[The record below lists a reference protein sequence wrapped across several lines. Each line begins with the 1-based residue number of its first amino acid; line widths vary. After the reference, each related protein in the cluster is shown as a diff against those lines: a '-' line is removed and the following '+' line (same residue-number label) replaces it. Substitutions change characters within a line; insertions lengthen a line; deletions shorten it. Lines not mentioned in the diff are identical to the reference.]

1 MRPGTKIVR
10 IVMLAFF
17 LAAVAYFGVYAY
29 HVLFR
34 GLESTRLYSYSA
46 EDAQE
51 AVGYMVREERS
62 LQGSDTLQEIV
73 PTEGATVAKGDALSI
88 VYEDQEALERH
99 QEIEQLQR
107 RLESLQY
114 ILSHSSDAADSA
126 NLNSSIIRSVV
137 ELHKLTAGED
147 LADLSEQ
154 SNQLKTLLFRRDYT
168 YNGNESLSKE
178 SRKIRRRIRKLSKK
192 NKSRTNVVKAPVSGT
207 FSGMVDGY
215 ESVLTPDAIVD
226 LTPDHFK
233 NLLEKRAPV
242 TEGKS
247 LGKLVTDPRWYFVTL
262 LTDTE
267 ASRLKLGDKLTVR
280 FKSMTRTVPMTV
292 VSLSQSE
299 EEGEVCAVLTTNQ
312 YLALTTLLR
321 EQTADLIFGSV
332 SGFRV
337 DKSAVHVRNESG
349 EVGVYRI
356 YGAQAKWVPID
367 ILWEEED
374 YYIIRQK
381 PTLDEDG
388 KETEVSQLDTARQLR
403 EGVEIVVKGR
413 DLYDGKVLG

>member
-215 ESVLTPDAIVD
+215 
-226 LTPDHFK
+226 
-233 NLLEKRAPV
+233 
-242 TEGKS
+242 
-247 LGKLVTDPRWYFVTL
+247 
-262 LTDTE
+262 
-267 ASRLKLGDKLTVR
+267 
-280 FKSMTRTVPMTV
+280 
-292 VSLSQSE
+292 
-299 EEGEVCAVLTTNQ
+299 
-312 YLALTTLLR
+312 
-321 EQTADLIFGSV
+321 
-332 SGFRV
+332 
-337 DKSAVHVRNESG
+337 
-349 EVGVYRI
+349 
-356 YGAQAKWVPID
+356 
-367 ILWEEED
+367 
-374 YYIIRQK
+374 
-381 PTLDEDG
+381 
-388 KETEVSQLDTARQLR
+388 
-403 EGVEIVVKGR
+403 
-413 DLYDGKVLG
+413 